1 MLREGSF
8 MYGVI
13 FSALS
18 SLMQF
23 LIRGVLAKFF
33 VFFALFYITTEF
45 IPVAIELFLPKDI
58 PNIKDLFNALPNSI
72 LYFLYI
78 LKVPTGI
85 SLFISALLS
94 RFIIRRL
101 PVIG

>member
-1 MLREGSF
+1 

-13 FSALS
+13 FAALS

-23 LIRGVLAKFF
+23 LVRGVIVKFF
-33 VFFALFYITTEF
+33 IFVALFYVTTEF
-45 IPVAIELFLPKDI
+45 VPVIIELFLPKNI
-58 PNIKDLFNALPNSI
+58 PNIKELFNALPNSI

-85 SLFISALLS
+85 SMFISALLS
-94 RFIIRRL
+94 RFIIHRL
-101 PVIG
+101 PIIG

>member
-1 MLREGSF
+1 

-13 FSALS
+13 FAALS

-23 LIRGVLAKFF
+23 LVRRVIVKFF
-33 VFFALFYITTEF
+33 IFFALFYVTTEF
-45 IPVAIELFLPKDI
+45 VPVIIELFLPKNI
-58 PNIKDLFNALPNSI
+58 PNIKELFNALPNSI

-101 PVIG
+101 PIIG

>member
-1 MLREGSF
+1 

-13 FSALS
+13 FAALS

-23 LIRGVLAKFF
+23 LVRGVIVKCFIF
-33 VFFALFYITTEF
+33 VALFYVTTEF
-45 IPVAIELFLPKDI
+45 VPVIIELFLPKNI
-58 PNIKDLFNALPNSI
+58 PNIKELFNALPNSI

-85 SLFISALLS
+85 SMFISALLS

-101 PVIG
+101 PIIG